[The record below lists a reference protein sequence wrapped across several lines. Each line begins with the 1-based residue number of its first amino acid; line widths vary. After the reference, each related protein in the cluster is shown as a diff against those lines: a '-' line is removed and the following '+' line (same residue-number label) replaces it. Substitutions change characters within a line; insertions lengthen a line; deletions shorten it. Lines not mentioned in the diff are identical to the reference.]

1 MIKRYVSDYR
11 LTESSMG
18 AWILYCEHDRA
29 LRKLQAKIEALE
41 AEIEKLENPGW
52 KGFIKFAKQWLTT
65 NYPPDIFD
73 GSGGYAGPLFV
84 VTLRNAIETLE
95 AGK

>member
-41 AEIEKLENPGW
+41 AENSDLKS
-52 KGFIKFAKQWLTT
+52 KIKELCPTPSPEFEATCQSIIK
-65 NYPPDIFD
+65 
-73 GSGGYAGPLFV
+73 A
-84 VTLRNAIETLE
+84 LE
-95 AGK
+95 AGE